1 VKYEKLDQ
9 ACVFAISTSKIIFCI
24 KVDQFLSRHDQSAHS
39 SNICMYFVKSSE
51 ILLTYLNALH
61 QLSKVVS

>member
-1 VKYEKLDQ
+1 MKNWIKRVCYFNFKNH
-9 ACVFAISTSKIIFCI
+9 FCI